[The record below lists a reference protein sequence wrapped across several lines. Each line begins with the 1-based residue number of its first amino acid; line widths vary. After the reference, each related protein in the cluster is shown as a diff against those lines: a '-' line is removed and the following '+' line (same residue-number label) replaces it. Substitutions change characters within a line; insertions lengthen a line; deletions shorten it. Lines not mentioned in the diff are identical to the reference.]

1 MSLLALGINHN
12 TASVALRER
21 VAFGPDRIDRAL
33 RELVEQPGV
42 SEAVI
47 VSTCNRTELYC
58 SLEQGQGEQVL
69 NWLQR
74 FHALEAS
81 EVLSAI
87 YRHQDEEA
95 VRRLMRVACGLDSL
109 VLGGAAN
116 PGADQAI
123 LRPRPAGG
131 CGERIPGAP
140 VPEILLGG
148 QTGAH

>member
-58 SLEQGQGEQVL
+58 SLVRGQ
-69 NWLQR
+69 R
-74 FHALEAS
+74 PPAL
-81 EVLSAI
+81 
-87 YRHQDEEA
+87 
-95 VRRLMRVACGLDSL
+95 
-109 VLGGAAN
+109 
-116 PGADQAI
+116 
-123 LRPRPAGG
+123 
-131 CGERIPGAP
+131 
-140 VPEILLGG
+140 
-148 QTGAH
+148 

>member
-74 FHALEAS
+74 FHALEARWS
-81 EVLSAI
+81 PPS
-87 YRHQDEEA
+87 
-95 VRRLMRVACGLDSL
+95 
-109 VLGGAAN
+109 
-116 PGADQAI
+116 
-123 LRPRPAGG
+123 
-131 CGERIPGAP
+131 
-140 VPEILLGG
+140 
-148 QTGAH
+148 TGTRTRKRCVT

>member
-1 MSLLALGINHN
+1 M
-12 TASVALRER
+12 
-21 VAFGPDRIDRAL
+21 
-33 RELVEQPGV
+33 
-42 SEAVI
+42 
-47 VSTCNRTELYC
+47 
-58 SLEQGQGEQVL
+58 L

-95 VRRLMRVACGLDSL
+95 VRHLMRVACGLDSP
-109 VLGGAAN
+109 GARGAAD

-131 CGERIPGAP
+131 CGERIQWRLFQKSFSVAKRVRTDTGSAP
-140 VPEILLGG
+140 AQCRWPSPP
-148 QTGAH
+148 